1 MYELHPN
8 FINPHNEAV
17 HNIARRLSVVQASE
31 DERNQIKPWP
41 YRIGRPSM
49 PAEAKTRARGAMLVF
64 KDIVS
69 VRVATLALQTR
80 KTFCRNA

>member
-49 PAEAKTRARGAMLVF
+49 PAEARTRARGAIAGIQGHSIGPGGHSSSTDEKNIL
-64 KDIVS
+64 S
-69 VRVATLALQTR
+69 
-80 KTFCRNA
+80 

>member
-49 PAEAKTRARGAMLVF
+49 PAEAKTRARGAGYAGIQGHSIGPGGHSSSTDEKNIL
-64 KDIVS
+64 S
-69 VRVATLALQTR
+69 
-80 KTFCRNA
+80 